1 MELLDLILISKY
13 AGMREDLVQAG
24 GGNTSVKF
32 SDTEMHIKA
41 SGFQLVDVTETEGF
55 STVNPQVIVQFFQT
69 NSVEFISQE
78 DEKEL
83 LNSSYIRGGRP
94 SIETFLHSITRKV
107 TLHTHPTLVNVLVSR
122 RDSKRIIEELF
133 PDSLYVSYA
142 TPGIQLAK
150 EYFIAC
156 EEYQKQ
162 KNIQE
167 VPKVIFLE
175 NHGLIV
181 NAEFAEEVI
190 SLTEQVIKK
199 IADYLCVDNRKW
211 NAVTFLYNKLKENKF
226 IKNEIVYLANDRRIY
241 QAINSLRTV
250 WNHTMCP
257 DAVVYCG
264 KKIWNLKSDISTS
277 DLQELYTQYGVPT
290 ILYYQDE
297 FYIIAPSVKKAKEI
311 ESLLAFS
318 AEVSELNKTVEM
330 SYLSEKEQSFL
341 LNWDAEKFRK
351 NMK

>member
-1 MELLDLILISKY
+1 MNELIKISKY
-13 AGMREDLVQAG
+13 AGMREDLIQAG
-24 GGNTSVKF
+24 GGNTSVKL
-32 SDTEMHIKA
+32 SDTEMLIKA
-41 SGFQLVDVTETEGF
+41 SGFQLADVTETEGF

-69 NSVEFISQE
+69 NSVGLISQE

-122 RDSKRIIEELF
+122 KDSKRIIEELF

-175 NHGLIV
+175 SHGLIV
-181 NAEFAEEVI
+181 NAESSEEVI

-199 IADYLCVDNRKW
+199 IADYLCIDNRKW
-211 NAVTFLYNKLKENKF
+211 NAVTFLYNKLKKNKF

-277 DLQELYTQYGVPT
+277 DLQELYIQYGVPT

-330 SYLSEKEQSFL
+330 SYLSEKEQNFL